1 MNKAI
6 DIKTRGLL
14 SIHTSVMLF
23 GVAGLFGKL
32 INLPPAM
39 LVFGRTLFAS
49 IALLLVLMVLKTG
62 MRIKSKKD
70 LLGFVFMGA
79 ILAVHWVAFF
89 HSVQISTVAI
99 ALLTYSSFPIF
110 VTFLEPFIYNERLRA
125 RDVLIALVV
134 FGGLVLVV
142 PEFDLSNNL
151 TLGVILGTFSGFTF
165 AVLSILNRKYVADYS
180 ALVVTLYQ
188 DAVACLILLPF
199 VGYTAL
205 SLTPGEWGSLI
216 LLGVVFTALAHALFI
231 RGMMAVKAQLAS
243 IIASLE
249 PVYGILIALVVLSE
263 VPSAREILGGVVII
277 GAIVYATR
285 KSQEFAD
292 I

>member
-1 MNKAI
+1 MNTAI
-6 DIKTRGLL
+6 NSKTRGLL
-14 SIHTSVMLF
+14 SIHMSVMLF

-151 TLGVILGTFSGFTF
+151 TLGVIWGTFSGFTF
-165 AVLSILNRKYVADYS
+165 AILSILNRKYVADYS

-199 VGYTAL
+199 VGHTAL

-249 PVYGILIALVVLSE
+249 PVYGILIALVVLHA
-263 VPSAREILGGVVII
+263 VPSAREVLGGVVII
-277 GAIVYATR
+277 GAIVYATK
-285 KSQEFAD
+285 KSNEKV
-292 I
+292 

>member
-1 MNKAI
+1 M
-6 DIKTRGLL
+6 
-14 SIHTSVMLF
+14 SVMLF

-151 TLGVILGTFSGFTF
+151 TLGVVWGTFSGFTF
-165 AVLSILNRKYVADYS
+165 AILSILNRKYVADYS

-188 DAVACLILLPF
+188 DAVACLMLLPF
-199 VGYTAL
+199 VGHTAL
-205 SLTPGEWGSLI
+205 SLT
-216 LLGVVFTALAHALFI
+216 T
-231 RGMMAVKAQLAS
+231 RGM
-243 IIASLE
+243 
-249 PVYGILIALVVLSE
+249 G
-263 VPSAREILGGVVII
+263 
-277 GAIVYATR
+277 
-285 KSQEFAD
+285 
-292 I
+292 

>member
-1 MNKAI
+1 MKKTI

-14 SIHTSVMLF
+14 SIHMSVMLF

-151 TLGVILGTFSGFTF
+151 TLGVIWGTFSGFTF

-199 VGYTAL
+199 VGHTAL
-205 SLTPGEWGSLI
+205 SLTPGEWGGLI

-263 VPSAREILGGVVII
+263 VPSTREILGGVVII
-277 GAIVYATR
+277 GAIVYAT
-285 KSQEFAD
+285 KNAHTNG
-292 I
+292 

>member
-1 MNKAI
+1 MKKTI

-14 SIHTSVMLF
+14 SIHMSVMLF

-151 TLGVILGTFSGFTF
+151 TLGVIWGTFSGFTF

-188 DAVACLILLPF
+188 DAVACLILFPF
-199 VGYTAL
+199 VGHTAL
-205 SLTPGEWGSLI
+205 SLTPGEWGGLI

-249 PVYGILIALVVLSE
+249 PVYGILIALVVLNE
-263 VPSAREILGGVVII
+263 VPSTREILGGVVII
-277 GAIVYATR
+277 GAIVYAT
-285 KSQEFAD
+285 KNAHTNG
-292 I
+292 

>member
-1 MNKAI
+1 MNTAI
-6 DIKTRGLL
+6 NSKTRGLL
-14 SIHTSVMLF
+14 SIHMSVMLF

-49 IALLLVLMVLKTG
+49 IVLLLVLMVLKSG

-151 TLGVILGTFSGFTF
+151 TLGVIWGTFSGFTF

-188 DAVACLILLPF
+188 DAVACLVLLPF
-199 VGYTAL
+199 VGHTAL
-205 SLTPGEWGSLI
+205 SLTPGEWGGLI
-216 LLGVVFTALAHALFI
+216 LLGVVFTAVAHALFI
-231 RGMMAVKAQLAS
+231 RGMMAVTAQLAS

-249 PVYGILIALVVLSE
+249 PVYGILIALVVLNE
-263 VPSAREILGGVVII
+263 VPSTREILGGVVII
-277 GAIVYATR
+277 GAIVYAT
-285 KSQEFAD
+285 KNAHKNG
-292 I
+292 

>member
-1 MNKAI
+1 MKKTI

-14 SIHTSVMLF
+14 SIHMSVMLF

-49 IALLLVLMVLKTG
+49 IALLLVLMVLKAG

-151 TLGVILGTFSGFTF
+151 TLGVIWGTFSGFTF

-199 VGYTAL
+199 VGHTAL
-205 SLTPGEWGSLI
+205 SLTPGEWGGLI
-216 LLGVVFTALAHALFI
+216 LLGVVFTAVAHALFI

-249 PVYGILIALVVLSE
+249 PVYGILIALVVLNE
-263 VPSAREILGGVVII
+263 VPSTREILGGVVII
-277 GAIVYATR
+277 GAIVYAT
-285 KSQEFAD
+285 KNAHTNG
-292 I
+292 

>member
-1 MNKAI
+1 MKKTI

-14 SIHTSVMLF
+14 SIHMSVMLF

-151 TLGVILGTFSGFTF
+151 TLGVIWGTFSGFTF

-188 DAVACLILLPF
+188 DAVACLILFPF
-199 VGYTAL
+199 VGHTAL
-205 SLTPGEWGSLI
+205 SLTPGEWGGLI

-263 VPSAREILGGVVII
+263 VPSTREILGGVVII
-277 GAIVYATR
+277 GAIVYAT
-285 KSQEFAD
+285 KNAHTNG
-292 I
+292 

>member
-1 MNKAI
+1 MKKTI

-14 SIHTSVMLF
+14 SIHMSVMLF

-151 TLGVILGTFSGFTF
+151 TLGVIWGTFSGFTF

-199 VGYTAL
+199 VGHTAL
-205 SLTPGEWGSLI
+205 SLTPGEWGGLI
-216 LLGVVFTALAHALFI
+216 LLGVVFTAVAHALFI

-249 PVYGILIALVVLSE
+249 PVYGILIALVVLNE
-263 VPSAREILGGVVII
+263 VPSTREILGGVVII
-277 GAIVYATR
+277 GAIVYAT
-285 KSQEFAD
+285 KNAHTNG
-292 I
+292 

>member
-1 MNKAI
+1 MKKTI

-14 SIHTSVMLF
+14 SIHMSVMLF

-151 TLGVILGTFSGFTF
+151 TLGVIWGTFSGFTF

-199 VGYTAL
+199 VGHTAL
-205 SLTPGEWGSLI
+205 SLTPGEWGGLI
-216 LLGVVFTALAHALFI
+216 LLGVVFTAVAHALFI

-263 VPSAREILGGVVII
+263 VPSTREILGGVVII
-277 GAIVYATR
+277 GAIVYAT
-285 KSQEFAD
+285 KNAHTNG
-292 I
+292 

>member
-1 MNKAI
+1 MKKTI

-14 SIHTSVMLF
+14 SIHMSVMLF

-151 TLGVILGTFSGFTF
+151 TLGVIWGTFSGFTF

-199 VGYTAL
+199 VGHTAL
-205 SLTPGEWGSLI
+205 LLTPGEWGGLI
-216 LLGVVFTALAHALFI
+216 LLGVVFTAVAHALFI

-263 VPSAREILGGVVII
+263 VPSTREILGGVVII
-277 GAIVYATR
+277 GAIVYAT
-285 KSQEFAD
+285 KNAHTNG
-292 I
+292 